1 LFVRDNDLEEIM
13 GWVESGATY
22 SFSLVVVVLSTLGIA
37 MGFVRRVF

>member
-22 SFSLVVVVLSTLGIA
+22 FFSLVVVELSTLRIA
-37 MGFVRRVF
+37 MGFARRVF